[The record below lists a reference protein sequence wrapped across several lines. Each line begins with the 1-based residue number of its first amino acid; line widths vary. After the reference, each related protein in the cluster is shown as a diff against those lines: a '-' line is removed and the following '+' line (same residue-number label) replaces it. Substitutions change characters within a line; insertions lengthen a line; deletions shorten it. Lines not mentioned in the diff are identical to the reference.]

1 MFLVRFMTHPLK
13 KWLAEQTPRQ
23 TMKGLADELGVHVIT
38 LRRLVNAEDSVQ
50 RDLFEKIER
59 ATAGGLK
66 AVELYRLYLE
76 QRGGAVA
83 SIDMRASA

>member
-1 MFLVRFMTHPLK
+1 MTHPLK
-13 KWLAEQTPRQ
+13 DWLSKQSPRKPMKAFAAEI
-23 TMKGLADELGVHVIT
+23 GVHDIT

-59 ATAGGLK
+59 ATGGELQ

-76 QRGGAVA
+76 QRGGVA
-83 SIDMRASA
+83 STDLRESA

>member
-1 MFLVRFMTHPLK
+1 MTHPLK
-13 KWLAEQTPRQ
+13 DWLASRSPRQ
-23 TMKGLADELGVHVIT
+23 TMKGLADKIGVHHQT

-59 ATAGGLK
+59 ATDGDLK

-76 QRGGAVA
+76 QRGGAAA
-83 SIDMRASA
+83 STDMRASA